1 MSTRSPFTKP
11 TRSSTDKV
19 PLFWLPHPEKLVVAT
34 HWHAYDQSPAATK
47 GESFAKDIN
56 QNVAVLLDTAV
67 RDTIQV
73 VEVRTASEQ
82 KKQQRLIL
90 LLSLAGIM
98 AQSQSHNGADKPFL
112 EDAKRQMDSA
122 M

>member
-11 TRSSTDKV
+11 IRSSTDKV
-19 PLFWLPHPEKLVVAT
+19 ALFWLPHPEKLVVAT
-34 HWHAYDQSPAATK
+34 HWHAYDKSPAATK
-47 GESFAKDIN
+47 GESFAKDRN
-56 QNVAVLLDTAV
+56 QNAAALLDTAV
-67 RDTIQV
+67 HDTGS
-73 VEVRTASEQ
+73 RSAHRLRQ
-82 KKQQRLIL
+82 KKLQRLIL